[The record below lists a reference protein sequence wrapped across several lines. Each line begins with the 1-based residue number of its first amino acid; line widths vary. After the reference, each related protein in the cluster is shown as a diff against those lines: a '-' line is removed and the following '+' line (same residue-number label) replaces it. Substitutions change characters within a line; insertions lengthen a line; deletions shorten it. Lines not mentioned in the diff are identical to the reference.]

1 MAQRGEAIWGHR
13 RTATGY
19 LKGSTRY
26 EVLKRA
32 KYKCELSG
40 AHDTQTALHVDHII
54 PSSKGGPDDLSN
66 FQALCMMCNS
76 NKRAED
82 DTDFRGILETYNK
95 RVEGCIFCSNIS
107 ERILAENELCFA
119 IRDGYPASEFHSL
132 FI

>member
-13 RTATGY
+13 RTATDN

-32 KYKCELSG
+32 
-40 AHDTQTALHVDHII
+40 
-54 PSSKGGPDDLSN
+54 
-66 FQALCMMCNS
+66 
-76 NKRAED
+76 ED
-82 DTDFRGILETYNK
+82 DTDFRGILDTYNK

-119 IRDGYPASEFHSL
+119 IRDGYPATEFHSL